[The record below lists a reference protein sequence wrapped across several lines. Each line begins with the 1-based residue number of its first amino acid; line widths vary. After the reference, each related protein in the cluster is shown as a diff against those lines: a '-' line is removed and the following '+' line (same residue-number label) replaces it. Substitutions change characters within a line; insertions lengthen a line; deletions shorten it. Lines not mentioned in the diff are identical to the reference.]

1 MRRFGGKFDEF
12 KSSIKFD
19 SRFLPRFRVF
29 SGVKFDEA
37 KLTMLKFT
45 CKFYSRVFAP
55 SGLNL
60 ADVLQKPS
68 NFAADFWQNSHFE
81 NAGKFT
87 SEFLMLANLNIAKF
101 MSRKFK

>member
-1 MRRFGGKFDEF
+1 MTNLNRLSNLIADFCLVFECLAELNLMRPNLRCLNLNVNFIAEF
-12 KSSIKFD
+12 
-19 SRFLPRFRVF
+19 
-29 SGVKFDEA
+29 
-37 KLTMLKFT
+37 
-45 CKFYSRVFAP
+45 FAP

-87 SEFLMLANLNIAKF
+87 SEFLMLANFGLELYP
-101 MSRKFK
+101 

>member
-45 CKFYSRVFAP
+45 CKFYSRVFCTEQTKF
-55 SGLNL
+55 GRR
-60 ADVLQKPS
+60 
-68 NFAADFWQNSHFE
+68 FAK
-81 NAGKFT
+81 AGKFC
-87 SEFLMLANLNIAKF
+87 SRFLAKLTF
-101 MSRKFK
+101 